1 MSELLAVV
9 RIRGRVN
16 IRKEVKDTLVMLRL
30 HRINHCV
37 LVPETPEYLGML
49 QKSKDWITWGKVEKK
64 TIVELFKKRGMVA
77 GGKKLDENNMRKVTK
92 YNVLD
97 SFVDD
102 LIKGKIKFKDCPSLK
117 PVFRLNPPRKGY
129 KSTRLPYP
137 KGDLGNRKEK
147 INELLK
153 RMI

>member
-16 IRKEVKDTLVMLRL
+16 IRKEVEDTLGMLRL
-30 HRINHCV
+30 HRVNHCV
-37 LVPETPEYLGML
+37 LVPEIPEYLGML
-49 QKSKDWITWGKVEKK
+49 QKAKDWITWGKVDKK
-64 TIVELFKKRGMVA
+64 TIIELFKKRGMII
-77 GGKKLDENNMRKVTK
+77 GGKRLDENNMKKITK

-102 LIKGKIKFKDCPSLK
+102 LIKGKIKFKDCPKLK
-117 PVFRLNPPRKGY
+117 PVFRLSPPKKGY
-129 KSTRLPYP
+129 KATKLPYP
-137 KGDLGNRKEK
+137 KGDLGNRKEDISK
-147 INELLK
+147 LLK

>member
-1 MSELLAVV
+1 VSELLAVI

-16 IRKEVKDTLVMLRL
+16 IRKEVKDTLIMLRL

-49 QKSKDWITWGKVEKK
+49 QKSKDWITWGKVDKK
-64 TIVELFKKRGMVA
+64 TIVELFKKRGMVV
-77 GGKKLDENNMRKVTK
+77 GEKKLDENNMKKITK

-102 LIKGKIKFKDCPSLK
+102 IIKGKIKFKDCPSLK

-129 KSTRLPYP
+129 KATRLPYP